1 MQGSAVRLVQPVARI
16 EREELDLG
24 SLGEIRG
31 FIHNKAP
38 SADASL
44 QSHEGYANIRE
55 VTQQAVGGPADDRF
69 VFATRSRLPAAQR
82 PAVTVLGRRCPVNVM
97 KRKVALRKII
107 ARRILVNRDSRRR
120 VIVSI
125 GLPTYIGDGWDWV
138 CPFKIS
144 GLGHPIHDQV
154 HGIDA
159 LQALQ
164 LVSLGIRKTLENK
177 RCPLAWLGDPF
188 WQSGFPTLLSGLG
201 DPELVR
207 RLETL
212 VQKEI
217 TRWVASK
224 RRRIMSRKRQ
234 SNVRLERTAPA
245 NRRTTR

>member
-1 MQGSAVRLVQPVARI
+1 
-16 EREELDLG
+16 
-24 SLGEIRG
+24 
-31 FIHNKAP
+31 
-38 SADASL
+38 
-44 QSHEGYANIRE
+44 
-55 VTQQAVGGPADDRF
+55 
-69 VFATRSRLPAAQR
+69 
-82 PAVTVLGRRCPVNVM
+82 M

-138 CPFKIS
+138 CPFKIR
-144 GLGHPIHDQV
+144 GLGHPIHDHA

-164 LVSLGIRKTLENK
+164 LVSLGIRKTLEDK

-188 WQSGFPTLLSGLG
+188 WQSGFPSPLSGLG

-212 VQKEI
+212 VQKET

-224 RRRIMSRKRQ
+224 RRRTMSRKRR
-234 SNVRLERTAPA
+234 SNVRLERTALA
-245 NRRTTR
+245 NRQTTR

>member
-1 MQGSAVRLVQPVARI
+1 MRGGTTPTERRQPTAAGFHKHPPCLSRGVRVLAR
-16 EREELDLG
+16 R
-24 SLGEIRG
+24 
-31 FIHNKAP
+31 
-38 SADASL
+38 
-44 QSHEGYANIRE
+44 Y
-55 VTQQAVGGPADDRF
+55 
-69 VFATRSRLPAAQR
+69 
-82 PAVTVLGRRCPVNVM
+82 PVNVM

-164 LVSLGIRKTLENK
+164 LVSLGIRKTLEDK

-188 WQSGFPTLLSGLG
+188 WQSGFPSPLSGLG

-212 VQKEI
+212 VQKET

-224 RRRIMSRKRQ
+224 RRRIMSRKRR
-234 SNVRLERTAPA
+234 SNVRLERTALA
-245 NRRTTR
+245 NRQTTR

>member
-1 MQGSAVRLVQPVARI
+1 
-16 EREELDLG
+16 
-24 SLGEIRG
+24 
-31 FIHNKAP
+31 
-38 SADASL
+38 
-44 QSHEGYANIRE
+44 
-55 VTQQAVGGPADDRF
+55 
-69 VFATRSRLPAAQR
+69 
-82 PAVTVLGRRCPVNVM
+82 M
-97 KRKVALRKII
+97 KRKVALGKVI
-107 ARRILVNRDSRRR
+107 ARRVLVNRDTRRR
-120 VIVSI
+120 VTVSI
-125 GLPTYIGDGWDWV
+125 GSPTHIGDGWDWV
-138 CPFKIS
+138 CPYKIS
-144 GLGHPIHDQV
+144 GLGHPIHDHV

-201 DPELVR
+201 DPELGR

-234 SNVRLERTAPA
+234 SNVRLEPTAPA